1 MLMFRPNNP
10 VPHSD
15 YPIPSSDWPDHSKR
29 PIHAWLA
36 SIAFHAALLIL
47 VGIATDRALSG
58 LSDDRDG
65 LRDTSGD
72 GSGVDKEREISVALI
87 HRITHREPAAE
98 NADSATTT
106 TTTQSGNQSTTQP
119 DQSPGGSGDASDV
132 SATAATASRSMPPG
146 FTPPINLDGVL
157 AEWLAAPEPGTNAA
171 VTIGGGL
178 GRGGLGDLG
187 NDFGDG
193 QSAKAGDRG
202 LQAAGGGASSAASL
216 FGVTGIGSRIV
227 YVIDR
232 SDSMNGDG
240 GRPLLA
246 AKNELIRSLDALK
259 QSQFF
264 QFVLYN
270 EEPRP
275 YRGADSAD
283 NAVQMIQ
290 AEKPAIQR
298 AQAYIESIAAFG
310 GTNHADALRI
320 ALRMRPD
327 VIFFLTDGLL
337 PSLSD
342 RELSD
347 IARIADSDGTTIHGI
362 EFGTQP
368 TPDPS
373 SFVPRLAAASRGQ
386 YRYFDVTRFSSTGQ
400 WHLNPAP

>member
-1 MLMFRPNNP
+1 MFRPNNP

-47 VGIATDRALSG
+47 VGIATDRTLSG

-72 GSGVDKEREISVALI
+72 DSGVDKEREISVALI

-98 NADSATTT
+98 NADSAATT
-106 TTTQSGNQSTTQP
+106 TTTQSGSQSTTQP

-171 VTIGGGL
+171 VTSGGGL

-275 YRGADSAD
+275 YRGADSAG

-290 AEKPAIQR
+290 AEKPAIKR